1 MSRPEIR
8 AHFDLS
14 VWPDVEDPATQHPMA
29 ARVVR
34 MLDTYR
40 RLRRETGRRQPL
52 MKLASFISAKEVMA
66 AAEFGCH
73 SATVS
78 PKLIDELAA
87 LAYDGAVQ
95 PPGGAAAGVPKP
107 APGVEHYEGSGSLPV
122 RLLELAASGGEGE
135 ASTEVDYLAEGGAAL
150 HKTFETDAVTKTQ
163 LAAALEMFTE
173 AENKS
178 KAKIE
183 AVLATI

>member
-1 MSRPEIR
+1 M
-8 AHFDLS
+8 
-14 VWPDVEDPATQHPMA
+14 QHPMA

-34 MLDTYR
+34 IMDTYR
-40 RLRRETGRRQPL
+40 RLHEATGRPQPL
-52 MKLASFISAKEVMA
+52 VKLASFISAREVMA

-87 LAYDGAVQ
+87 LAHDASS
-95 PPGGAAAGVPKP
+95 GGTSGRREGVPKP
-107 APGVEHYEGSGSLPV
+107 APGVEHYSYRALPV
-122 RLLELAASGGEGE
+122 RLQELAGAAEE
-135 ASTEVDYLAEGGAAL
+135 AASTEVDYLADGGAAL
-150 HKTFETDAVTKTQ
+150 HKTFETDAVTRTQ
-163 LAAALEMFTE
+163 LAAALEMFTD

-183 AVLATI
+183 DVLATV

>member
-1 MSRPEIR
+1 MS
-8 AHFDLS
+8 
-14 VWPDVEDPATQHPMA
+14 
-29 ARVVR
+29 ARVVG
-34 MLDTYR
+34 MMDAYR
-40 RLRRETGRRQPL
+40 RLYGETGRPQPM

-78 PKLIDELAA
+78 PKLVDELAR
-87 LAYDGAVQ
+87 LEYDGSRQ
-95 PPGGAAAGVPKP
+95 PGEGVPKP
-107 APGVEHYEGSGSLPV
+107 APGVEHYYRAAGPAPA
-122 RLLELAASGGEGE
+122 RLQARLSAAGGGGEAAASTG
-135 ASTEVDYLAEGGAAL
+135 VDYLAGGGAEL
-150 HKTFETDAVTKTQ
+150 HKTFETDEVTRTQ

-183 AVLATI
+183 AVLATV

>member
-1 MSRPEIR
+1 M
-8 AHFDLS
+8 
-14 VWPDVEDPATQHPMA
+14 
-29 ARVVR
+29 
-34 MLDTYR
+34 YK
-40 RLRRETGRRQPL
+40 RLYKETGRPQPM

-78 PKLIDELAA
+78 PKLIDELAR
-87 LAYDGAVQ
+87 LEYDGSKQ
-95 PPGGAAAGVPKP
+95 PGEGVPKS
-107 APGVEHYEGSGSLPV
+107 APGVEYYQAARPVPV
-122 RLLELAASGGEGE
+122 RMQEIAAVANPGTD
-135 ASTEVDYLAEGGAAL
+135 AVSTEVDYLADGGAEL
-150 HKTFETDAVTKTQ
+150 HKTFETDAITKTQ

-183 AVLATI
+183 AVLDTI

>member
-1 MSRPEIR
+1 
-8 AHFDLS
+8 
-14 VWPDVEDPATQHPMA
+14 MA
-29 ARVVR
+29 ARVVKI
-34 MLDTYR
+34 MDTYK
-40 RLRRETGRRQPL
+40 RLHKETGRRQPL

-78 PKLIDELAA
+78 TKIIDELAS
-87 LAYDGAVQ
+87 LEYDGSKQ
-95 PPGGAAAGVPKP
+95 PGEGVPKP
-107 APGVEHYEGSGSLPV
+107 APEVEHYQVAGPTPV
-122 RLLELAASGGEGE
+122 RLQALLVGGDGAADIL
-135 ASTEVDYLAEGGAAL
+135 ASTEVDYLADGGAAL

-163 LAAALEMFTE
+163 LAAALDMFTE

-183 AVLATI
+183 SVLASI